1 MTPMDRGLAATN
13 ASKDEPTASEM
24 DPFAG
29 PSAHNDAEIA
39 ARNQSAAPPVYLL
52 VFAIAPIGAAIY
64 ICSTRFA
71 EFFHFGFDILFGFSI
86 GLVTAIYSFRFYH
99 LPISQGAGWAWGPR
113 SHKRAFWTGIGVG
126 TYAKIDGDDEFGH
139 QPAVGGGRGDLHDD
153 VEAGSSSNTRVG
165 DAARED

>member
-1 MTPMDRGLAATN
+1 MRIDRNVSATN
-13 ASKDEPTASEM
+13 SSKDEPSTPDM

-29 PSAHNDAEIA
+29 PTAHNDADIA

-52 VFAIAPIGAAIY
+52 VFAIAPVGAAVY

-71 EFFHFGFDILFGFSI
+71 EFFHFGFDILFGFFI
-86 GLVTAIYSFRFYH
+86 GLVTAIFAFRFYH

-126 TYAKIDGDDEFGH
+126 TYAKIESDDQEFTSGVNGG
-139 QPAVGGGRGDLHDD
+139 AVAHNDI
-153 VEAGSSSNTRVG
+153 EAGPSGNNRVG
-165 DAARED
+165 HNSREDSS